1 VEEKYAVKQDYPVKV
16 VRLTDFGAFV
26 RLEEG
31 IEGLIHVSQLSRN
44 RVEKPADVLE
54 EGQEIE
60 ARVLEI
66 KPEERR
72 IRLSISAIEEEQHR
86 RTRGEEK
93 TRKKSE
99 TDKQRAQF
107 TDDDQATVTIGDI
120 WDQAVNSNDE

>member
-1 VEEKYAVKQDYPVKV
+1 
-16 VRLTDFGAFV
+16 
-26 RLEEG
+26 
-31 IEGLIHVSQLSRN
+31 VSQLSRN